1 MKKKKITLIAVTMF
15 LLVVFEGAS
24 CAADAQKLPTGKP
37 GKAGSSAVYGE
48 NGVVKGSNGPVTF
61 EIKPQYSSVLENTKG
76 ELNVLLKLEGQET
89 ATIKRQPLD
98 LAVVI
103 DRSGSMTGDKIAS
116 VKAAALELLKK
127 LDQDDRVTLISY
139 SDSVSLHAQSTRM
152 TPQGRKSL
160 RSKILRIRSGGSTA
174 LGPATIRALNILSSK
189 KRRAQVLRHVMLL
202 SDGLANTGESS
213 PAALGNYAAQA
224 FVKGVSLSTLG
235 VGLDY
240 NEDLMT
246 HLADQGGGQYHFIND
261 DTMIASVL
269 DGELGG
275 LMATVAR
282 EMSLKIKTA
291 QGVAVKKVFGY
302 PVSKKGGF
310 NIVKVG
316 SVRAGQK
323 RDIVVQ
329 LAIDPGAGSSFSM
342 GEMKLRFKDV
352 TNDGA
357 VAETTV
363 EPKVAVSNDKL
374 AVMNSEITEVTVRVA
389 EVESAK
395 ELEIAARS
403 VDQGDFL
410 GAEKIIDGTIHK
422 LKKQAK
428 RTPSKKLDEQLS
440 EMRQAKKDIKKA
452 KTSRRE
458 RKRYVKGKKSSAY
471 KRGKSSKS
479 FDNLME

>member
-1 MKKKKITLIAVTMF
+1 MEKKKVTMVVVAMF
-15 LLVVFEGAS
+15 LPIVFECAS
-24 CAADAQKLPTGKP
+24 CAADAQRSSTDKP
-37 GKAGSSAVYGE
+37 DRAGSAVYGQ
-48 NGVVKGSNGPVTF
+48 NGVIKGSNGSVSF
-61 EIKPQYSSVLENTKG
+61 EIKPQYSSVLANTKG
-76 ELNVLLKLEGQET
+76 ELNVLLQLEGKT

-127 LDQDDRVTLISY
+127 LDKDDQVTLISY
-139 SDSVSLHAQSTRM
+139 SDNVSVHTRSTRM
-152 TPQGRKSL
+152 NPAGRKSL
-160 RSKILRIRSGGSTA
+160 RNHILRIHSGGSTA
-174 LGPATIRALNILSSK
+174 LGPATIQALSILSSK
-189 KRRAQVLRHVMLL
+189 KHRAHVLRHVMLL
-202 SDGLANTGESS
+202 SDGLANKGESS
-213 PAALGNYAAQA
+213 PAVLGNYTSLA
-224 FVKGVSLSTLG
+224 FGNGVSLSTLG

-261 DTMIASVL
+261 DTMIATVL
-269 DGELGG
+269 DGELSG

-282 EMSLKIKTA
+282 EMNLKIKTA
-291 QGVAVKKVFGY
+291 QGVTVKKVFGY
-302 PVSKKGGF
+302 PMSKKGG

-316 SVRAGQK
+316 SIRAGQK

-329 LAIDPGAGSSFSM
+329 LTIDPGVKPSLSI

-352 TNDGA
+352 INDGA
-357 VAETTV
+357 VAETTM
-363 EPKVAVSNDKL
+363 EPRVGVSNDRL
-374 AVMNSEITEVTVRVA
+374 AIANSENTEVTVRVA

-403 VDQGDFL
+403 VDQGDFM

-422 LKKQAK
+422 LRKQAEL
-428 RTPSKKLDEQLS
+428 TPSKQLDRQLS
-440 EMRQAKKDIKKA
+440 EMQQARSDIKKA
-452 KTSRRE
+452 KTSKRA

-471 KRGKSSKS
+471 KRGKSSQS
-479 FDNLME
+479 FDSLMK